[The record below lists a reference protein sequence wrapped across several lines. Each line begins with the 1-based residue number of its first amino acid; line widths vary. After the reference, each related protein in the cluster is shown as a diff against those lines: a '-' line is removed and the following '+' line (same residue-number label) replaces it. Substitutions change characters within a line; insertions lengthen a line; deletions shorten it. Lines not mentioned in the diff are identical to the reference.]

1 MNEKALTIGNASGFL
16 FGASYMLDIG
26 NTIYMIVCILSLTV
40 SIICGVLNIYARI
53 KKSLEDNKITEEEQ
67 KAIIGDISGL
77 KNEIEEGMQ
86 NLNETNRQNQRN
98 NQGLNDKND

>member
-1 MNEKALTIGNASGFL
+1 MNEKALTIGNVSGL
-16 FGASYMLDIG
+16 VCGASYMLDIG
-26 NTIYMIVCILSLTV
+26 NTIYMIVCILSLIV

-67 KAIIGDISGL
+67 KAIIDDISGL
-77 KNEIEEGMQ
+77 KNEIKEGMQ

-98 NQGLNDKND
+98 NQGFDDKND

>member
-1 MNEKALTIGNASGFL
+1 MNEKALTIGNVSGL
-16 FGASYMLDIG
+16 VCGASYMFDIG
-26 NTIYMIVCILSLTV
+26 NTIYMIVCILSLIV

-67 KAIIGDISGL
+67 KAIIDDISGL

-86 NLNETNRQNQRN
+86 NYETNRQNQRN
-98 NQGLNDKND
+98 NQGIDDKNN

>member
-1 MNEKALTIGNASGFL
+1 MNEKALTIGNASGL
-16 FGASYMLDIG
+16 VFGASYMLDIG

-67 KAIIGDISGL
+67 KAIIDDISGL

-86 NLNETNRQNQRN
+86 NYETNRKNQGNNQRVN
-98 NQGLNDKND
+98 GKND

>member
-1 MNEKALTIGNASGFL
+1 MNEKALTIGNVSGVVV
-16 FGASYMLDIG
+16 GASYMLDIG
-26 NTIYMIVCILSLTV
+26 NTIYMIVCILSLIV

-67 KAIIGDISGL
+67 KAIIDDISGL

-86 NLNETNRQNQRN
+86 NYETNRQNQRN
-98 NQGLNDKND
+98 NKGLDDKND

>member
-53 KKSLEDNKITEEEQ
+53 KKSLEDNKITDEEQ
-67 KAIIGDISGL
+67 KAIIDDISGL